1 MFKKHDINLLYR
13 FIGLLLWLLTI
24 AFIDNVYVLIVIF
37 IGIFIFNKKINPL
50 LFFMILLTTLFFVL
64 KFKDNSSSIVNIML
78 VIDYIIIFVINT
90 AKEEYI
96 MVKNI
101 ILNKKFTY
109 KQLEKAYRKDI
120 SDKNIDIL
128 EKSEIDEEKKEE
140 IKVRLVSK
148 DNSDVFDKLVV
159 NYIRFYKNQNDN
171 NKKLGIN
178 KETIIYLGI
187 LVILLILAVVIK

>member
-1 MFKKHDINLLYR
+1 MLKKHDINLLYR

-109 KQLEKAYRKDI
+109 KQLEKVYRKEI

-128 EKSEIDEEKKEE
+128 EKNEIDEAKKEE
-140 IKVRLVSK
+140 IKARLISK

-187 LVILLILAVVIK
+187 HVILLILAVVIK

>member
-24 AFIDNVYVLIVIF
+24 AFIDNFYILIVIF
-37 IGIFIFNKKINPL
+37 IGIFIFNKKINSL
-50 LFFMILLTTLFFVL
+50 LFFMIMLTTLFLVL
-64 KFKDNSSSIVNIML
+64 KFKENSSSLVNIML
-78 VIDYIIIFVINT
+78 IIDYIIIFVINT
-90 AKEEYI
+90 NKEEFN

-109 KQLEKAYRKDI
+109 KQLEKVYRKEI

-128 EKSEIDEEKKEE
+128 EKNEIDDEKKEE

-159 NYIRFYKNQNDN
+159 NYIRFYENQNDN

-187 LVILLILAVVIK
+187 HIIILILVVVIK

>member
-109 KQLEKAYRKDI
+109 KQLEKAYRKEI
-120 SDKNIDIL
+120 SNKNIDIL